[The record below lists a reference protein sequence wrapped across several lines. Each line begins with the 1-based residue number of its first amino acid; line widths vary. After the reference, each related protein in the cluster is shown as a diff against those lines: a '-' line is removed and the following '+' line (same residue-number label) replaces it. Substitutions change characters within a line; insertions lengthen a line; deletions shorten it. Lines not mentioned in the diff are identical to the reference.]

1 MALADDAN
9 RYVANM
15 QPWALAKDQP
25 QSVAL
30 QEICTQ
36 ALNLFRVLTVYL
48 KPVLPDVAGKVEEF
62 FDAGK
67 LDWSSAA
74 TPLLDRAIRPYAHL
88 LTRVDSA
95 QLDALFDTVAESA
108 KAPAKAA
115 LPTQPAAQP
124 KQASQA
130 TPPTQNATEITIDDF
145 AKLDLRVAKIVA
157 AEAVD
162 GSDKLLKL
170 TLDVG
175 DAQRTVFSGIRT
187 AYAPEQLVGR
197 HAVVLANL
205 RPRKMRFGTSEG
217 MVLSAGP
224 GGQEIFLLSPDTGAT
239 AGMKVS

>member
-1 MALADDAN
+1 
-9 RYVANM
+9 
-15 QPWALAKDQP
+15 
-25 QSVAL
+25 
-30 QEICTQ
+30 
-36 ALNLFRVLTVYL
+36 
-48 KPVLPDVAGKVEEF
+48 
-62 FDAGK
+62 
-67 LDWSSAA
+67 
-74 TPLLDRAIRPYAHL
+74 
-88 LTRVDSA
+88 
-95 QLDALFDTVAESA
+95 
-108 KAPAKAA
+108 